1 MTKNQMEKAYH
12 EMPKNFMTPAIR
24 KFDVVGTG
32 ENMRVVEIAKGT
44 GIDDQE
50 IWGVS
55 EFKEDK
61 DCKYKLASTGR
72 GKMFLEKEE
81 AHTYY
86 LHLTY

>member
-1 MTKNQMEKAYH
+1 MEETYH
-12 EMPKNFMTPAIR
+12 KMPKNFMTPAIR
-24 KFDVVGTG
+24 KFDVVGIG

-61 DCKYKLASTGR
+61 DCKYKLTSTGR
-72 GKMFLEKEE
+72 GKLFFTKDD
-81 AHTYY
+81 AHKYY
-86 LHLTY
+86 LLLTY